1 MYFYPALIQK
11 SIDVFSK
18 YYEIRY
24 FYNSIYFNSF
34 LNAIREVINQ
44 KEDITK
50 ERQSTNENILLKT
63 WYQNV
68 EKEFDK
74 KLRSDNFVNLLDKYI
89 NNSLELYNEMY
100 NNCYINPQLISHDF
114 FDFYLKY
121 FYSPLIS
128 YSKELKLAD
137 HEIIFQK
144 DSTKLLHYVNNNT
157 HQQTKGSGNNN
168 ILLVIYGA
176 INRFHILD
184 LNPSKSVVRTLLNN
198 GIDVYLLD
206 WGYPDKK
213 ENELTLKDY
222 IDYIDDAVDAI
233 TQVRSFTPPLTSSSS
248 SPIKISLLGY
258 CWGGLNSL
266 IYTAVANNQK
276 NIDKLILM
284 STPIDFSKDSTTVSL
299 WSKSIDTGKLIKTFG
314 HFDGYLL
321 DFVFNMRNPAANF
334 AKYVYLMKNLDNKDF
349 VNTFFNVEK
358 WLHDTPPI
366 PGEFYK
372 KIVNDCYKNNLL
384 ITGNMKLVEDE
395 KLLEK
400 EDDKDNDNNKININ
414 KITIP
419 VLSIIADKDDLV
431 SPMSSLA
438 IDDYISSKEKKVFK
452 HPGGHVS
459 LCISNT
465 AHKELWPKV
474 ANWIKSEI

>member
-1 MYFYPALIQK
+1 
-11 SIDVFSK
+11 
-18 YYEIRY
+18 
-24 FYNSIYFNSF
+24 
-34 LNAIREVINQ
+34 
-44 KEDITK
+44 
-50 ERQSTNENILLKT
+50 
-63 WYQNV
+63 
-68 EKEFDK
+68 
-74 KLRSDNFVNLLDKYI
+74 
-89 NNSLELYNEMY
+89 
-100 NNCYINPQLISHDF
+100 
-114 FDFYLKY
+114 
-121 FYSPLIS
+121 
-128 YSKELKLAD
+128 
-137 HEIIFQK
+137 
-144 DSTKLLHYVNNNT
+144 
-157 HQQTKGSGNNN
+157 
-168 ILLVIYGA
+168 
-176 INRFHILD
+176 
-184 LNPSKSVVRTLLNN
+184 
-198 GIDVYLLD
+198 
-206 WGYPDKK
+206 
-213 ENELTLKDY
+213 
-222 IDYIDDAVDAI
+222 
-233 TQVRSFTPPLTSSSS
+233 
-248 SPIKISLLGY
+248 
-258 CWGGLNSL
+258 
-266 IYTAVANNQK
+266 
-276 NIDKLILM
+276 M

-474 ANWIKSEI
+474 TNWIKSEI

>member
-1 MYFYPALIQK
+1 M
-11 SIDVFSK
+11 
-18 YYEIRY
+18 
-24 FYNSIYFNSF
+24 
-34 LNAIREVINQ
+34 
-44 KEDITK
+44 
-50 ERQSTNENILLKT
+50 
-63 WYQNV
+63 
-68 EKEFDK
+68 
-74 KLRSDNFVNLLDKYI
+74 
-89 NNSLELYNEMY
+89 
-100 NNCYINPQLISHDF
+100 
-114 FDFYLKY
+114 
-121 FYSPLIS
+121 
-128 YSKELKLAD
+128 
-137 HEIIFQK
+137 
-144 DSTKLLHYVNNNT
+144 
-157 HQQTKGSGNNN
+157 
-168 ILLVIYGA
+168 
-176 INRFHILD
+176 
-184 LNPSKSVVRTLLNN
+184 
-198 GIDVYLLD
+198 
-206 WGYPDKK
+206 
-213 ENELTLKDY
+213 
-222 IDYIDDAVDAI
+222 
-233 TQVRSFTPPLTSSSS
+233 
-248 SPIKISLLGY
+248 
-258 CWGGLNSL
+258 
-266 IYTAVANNQK
+266 
-276 NIDKLILM
+276 
-284 STPIDFSKDSTTVSL
+284 TTVSL